1 MIWLAV
7 GVGGGLGAIGRHLLN
22 GAVQSR
28 FGLFP
33 VGIFAINVLGCLAI
47 GLLAG
52 LIASSRLQLHETA
65 RVFLMAGVLGGF
77 TTFSAYGLDT
87 LTLAR
92 GGHTT
97 LAVGNALG
105 QMVAGL
111 AAVWI
116 GFSLATWRS

>member
-7 GVGGGLGAIGRHLLN
+7 GVGGGLGALGRYFLN
-22 GAVQSR
+22 GIVQSR

-33 VGIFAINVLGCLAI
+33 AGIFAINVLGCLAI

-52 LIASSRLQLHETA
+52 FIAASRLQLHETA
-65 RVFLMAGVLGGF
+65 RAFLTAGVLGGF

-87 LTLAR
+87 LILAR
-92 GGHTT
+92 GGHTA
-97 LAVGNALG
+97 LAAGNALG

-111 AAVWI
+111 AAVWV